1 MLSFSKNVA
10 DTTFKDGLSR
20 QKNSTFFLYFSV
32 ILTSKKSNLS
42 DNFHFH
48 LILSS
53 KKNLKVFN
61 FSLIDEKFYLN
72 LYMNSEYFPQRYLI
86 GEYSQLLGINKGC
99 VCHLINECLLEHNY
113 ISHTTRI
120 TLVYN
125 KKCYDWKPVYT
136 VSKLLSIKMIELF
149 DKLLNIF
156 SF

>member
-1 MLSFSKNVA
+1 MDYRGKKTRRFFYILALFSP
-10 DTTFKDGLSR
+10 
-20 QKNSTFFLYFSV
+20 Q
-32 ILTSKKSNLS
+32 KKSNLS

-125 KKCYDWKPVYT
+125 KKCYD
-136 VSKLLSIKMIELF
+136 
-149 DKLLNIF
+149 
-156 SF
+156 